1 MKLHLTAIAAAVIL
15 LISSCRVNEISGING
30 TWYAVSENAI
40 SLTNSSIHHLTQP
53 YRDSLEKSM
62 GEILAYTA
70 WGMSKELPEGRL
82 GNYCSDACLRQ
93 VREICKDKKL
103 PLPQICLL
111 NHGGLRAS
119 FPSGAIRMGNVFE
132 VMPFENELVMMK
144 LRGIQLDSIIQFVA
158 AKGGAPLSGLGFSL
172 NQKTAVD
179 IRVGGEEFSPESEY
193 IIIASDF
200 IATGGD
206 GFPVMKD
213 LTVKTN
219 TGLKVRDA
227 LILDLKAHL
236 NRGDTLKVNP
246 DGRIKML

>member
-1 MKLHLTAIAAAVIL
+1 MKPQFKAIVAALL
-15 LISSCRVNEISGING
+15 LISASCRVKEITVING
-30 TWYAVSENAI
+30 TLYAVTDTVI
-40 SLTNSSIHHLTQP
+40 SQTDSSLYYLTQP

-62 GEILAYTA
+62 GELLAYTA

-93 VREICKDKKL
+93 VIEICKKKNL
-103 PLPQICLL
+103 PIPHICLL

-119 FPSGAIRMGNVFE
+119 FPSGAITMGNVFE
-132 VMPFENELVMMK
+132 VMPFENELVLMTVK
-144 LRGIQLDSIIQFVA
+144 GPQLDSIIQFVA
-158 AKGGAPLSGLGFSL
+158 TKGGAPLSGLSFTL
-172 NQKTAVD
+172 DKKAAVD
-179 IRVGGEEFSPESEY
+179 IRIGGKDFSPETEY

-200 IATGGD
+200 ISTGGD

-213 LTVKTN
+213 LNGKIN

-236 NRGDTLKVNP
+236 DKGDTLKINP
-246 DGRIKML
+246 DGRIKIL

>member
-1 MKLHLTAIAAAVIL
+1 MKPHFTALLAALIL
-15 LISSCRVNEISGING
+15 LTNSCKVKEVSGVNG
-30 TWYAVSENAI
+30 TWYAVTDTVT
-40 SLTNSSIHHLTQP
+40 SLIDSSLYYLTQP
-53 YRDSLEKSM
+53 YRDSLDKSM
-62 GEILAYTA
+62 GELLAYTA

-93 VREICKDKKL
+93 VREICQDKNL

-119 FPSGAIRMGNVFE
+119 FPSGAITMGNVFE
-132 VMPFENELVMMK
+132 VMPFENELVLM
-144 LRGIQLDSIIQFVA
+144 RISGIQLDSIIQFVA
-158 AKGGAPLSGLGFSL
+158 SKGGAPLSGLGFTL
-172 NQKTAVD
+172 HQKTAKE
-179 IRVGGEEFSPESEY
+179 IRVGGEDFSPESGY
-193 IIIASDF
+193 TIIASDF

-213 LTVKTN
+213 LTGKIY

-246 DGRIKML
+246 DGRIKNL